1 MTDHENEPQLVEL
14 PASWFPAEWKGNPW
28 TLPGRWCLLP
38 AETARGL
45 GSRACVFPARGGV
58 V

>member
-1 MTDHENEPQLVEL
+1 MNSLFRLVEL

-38 AETARGL
+38 VAKR
-45 GSRACVFPARGGV
+45 
-58 V
+58 